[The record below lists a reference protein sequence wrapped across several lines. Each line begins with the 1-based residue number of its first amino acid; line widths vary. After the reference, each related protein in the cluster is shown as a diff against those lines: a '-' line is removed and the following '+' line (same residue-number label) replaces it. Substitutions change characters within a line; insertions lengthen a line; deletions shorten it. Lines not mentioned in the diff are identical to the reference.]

1 MFAKGDR
8 RMLSL
13 QVKIGVGQSPWDRNI
28 LKIKLIEY
36 INKFKHL
43 AEFDGI
49 RDRQLSKHI
58 HENY

>member
-8 RMLSL
+8 RMLSS
-13 QVKIGVGQSPWDRNI
+13 QVKTGVGQSPWDRNI

-43 AEFDGI
+43 AEFD
-49 RDRQLSKHI
+49 
-58 HENY
+58 

>member
-8 RMLSL
+8 RMLSS
-13 QVKIGVGQSPWDRNI
+13 QVKTGVGQSTWDRNI

-43 AEFDGI
+43 AEFD
-49 RDRQLSKHI
+49 
-58 HENY
+58 